1 MAVMVDL
8 AMVVVA
14 VVTVVL
20 TVVVELA
27 VAAVATVVV
36 PVVVVVVVMGMVV
49 LIDLLRQVMDMM
61 PAQEQDMATVEGMAM
76 EAILDLGL
84 VLAVDT
90 VALCME
96 ELMAHMAPTVVV
108 PMEGVPTEVV
118 HMEAAPMVVPQ
129 VAMVQV
135 DMAVMGEEL
144 VEQVVLVVVGV
155 QVLGVLAGIIRMENK
170 C

>member
-36 PVVVVVVVMGMVV
+36 PVVVVVVMGMVV
-49 LIDLLRQVMDMM
+49 LIDLLQQVMDMTV
-61 PAQEQDMATVEGMAM
+61 AQQQDMATVEGMAM
-76 EAILDLGL
+76 EAMLDLGL

-90 VALCME
+90 VSLCME